1 MQSKLASLPSKAVQ
15 AAILPLINYVIFGDA
30 AQKQNRRNTIS
41 YTKEERRATL
51 EEALNVYQVF
61 ASTLKWSEYF
71 RLIKALLYKLQRV
84 AAKSNLASVADGG
97 KAYDEELVERERTVT
112 KCICRV
118 LNGFNCESIPDSGE
132 QYVKQGWQAPLAATE
147 NEEPKYSGAEIGL
160 EFEEVLKRASLEDA
174 EESDEEIPEE
184 AVADEEMEG
193 TGISGIQT
201 RLMTKVLPIL
211 ERHLTESK
219 STKDEDGQPVI
230 RSFVVMSI
238 IKLLRRMPLATF

>member
-1 MQSKLASLPSKAVQ
+1 MFLGIKLKTRQKSLKLLQSKLASLPPKAVQ
-15 AAILPLINYVIFGDA
+15 AAILPLVNYVIFGDA

-118 LNGFNCESIPDSGE
+118 LNGFNCE
-132 QYVKQGWQAPLAATE
+132 
-147 NEEPKYSGAEIGL
+147 
-160 EFEEVLKRASLEDA
+160 
-174 EESDEEIPEE
+174 
-184 AVADEEMEG
+184 
-193 TGISGIQT
+193 
-201 RLMTKVLPIL
+201 
-211 ERHLTESK
+211 
-219 STKDEDGQPVI
+219 
-230 RSFVVMSI
+230 
-238 IKLLRRMPLATF
+238 